1 MNSPPR
7 KRPTRSWA
15 LGFSIHN
22 GARPDHLRPKNSN
35 PSSCA
40 ASARFDCDGLV
51 LPRMRDADAVAAA
64 IIASG
69 AIDRDSIFGGLNGWR
84 FYQGKWYAARGS
96 TFHQV
101 PVHDMQAWL
110 FRLLLK
116 CVLVNRAGRL
126 RPFVTNQR
134 NVCAVRCALGRAL
147 TVCDDPTRKLAVVG
161 GERD

>member
-15 LGFSIHN
+15 LGFSTCN
-22 GARPDHLRPKNSN
+22 GARPDRLRPENSN

-51 LPRMRDADAVAAA
+51 LPRMRGADAVAAA

-69 AIDRDSIFGGLNGWR
+69 ALDRDSIWGHLTGWR
-84 FYQGKWYAARGS
+84 LYRRKWYAARGG

-110 FRLLLK
+110 FQLLLK
-116 CVLVNRAGRL
+116 CVLVSRGGRL

-134 NVCAVRCALGRAL
+134 NVRAVRCALGRAL
-147 TVCDDPTRKLAVVG
+147 TVCDDPTRKLAAVG